1 MFSIDEYSRTPVYQQ
16 IVDGIRKEIL
26 LNILPPG
33 SQLYS
38 VRELSAELRAN
49 PNTVQK
55 AYNELLRQEL
65 IVSVPGKGNF
75 VDANALTTLK
85 SRMADS
91 ERGAVT
97 ESARKL
103 SRLGVSVETVF
114 DWIRAAYQQEG
125 GHTES

>member
-33 SQLYS
+33 SQIYS

-55 AYNELLRQEL
+55 AYNELLRQGL

-75 VDANALTTLK
+75 IDANALSTLK
-85 SRMADS
+85 SRMADT

-103 SRLGVSVETVF
+103 SRLGVSVETVLS
-114 DWIRAAYQQEG
+114 WIREAYQQEG
-125 GHTES
+125 GHSTL

>member
-16 IVDGIRKEIL
+16 IIDGIRKEIL

-33 SQLYS
+33 SQIYS

-55 AYNELLRQEL
+55 AYNELFRQGL
-65 IVSVPGKGNF
+65 LVSVPGKGNF
-75 VDANALTTLK
+75 IDANALETLR
-85 SRMADS
+85 SRMAED
-91 ERGAVT
+91 ERGTVT

-103 SRLGVSVETVF
+103 SRLGVSVDTVLH
-114 DWIRAAYQQEG
+114 WIREAYQQEG
-125 GHTES
+125 GSTT

>member
-103 SRLGVSVETVF
+103 SRLGVSVETVL

>member
-1 MFSIDEYSRTPVYQQ
+1 MFSIDEYSRIPVYQQ

-85 SRMADS
+85 NRMADS

-103 SRLGVSVETVF
+103 SRLGVSVETVL

-125 GHTES
+125 GHTDL